1 MKKFTTT
8 CLAGFLWAGCAMAQG
23 ALPNGTR
30 NAALR
35 YWQAFS
41 ELKDEQTDKATRELL
56 EKTVSGAAP
65 WNEESLGKILN
76 ANLHAIQILQK
87 ATKLPEC
94 DWGLEA
100 SSDEPTGFLMK
111 ARALARLNT
120 LQGVRLAAKGD
131 STGAVNAWLAGV
143 KFSQDLSKGGT
154 LIFALV
160 GRAALLSDL
169 DALTRAG
176 EAGSLDAR
184 SRNLALEALNSLP
197 PTGFDW
203 GRTWETESVFID
215 TGWQDILKSGNP
227 KAKYKE
233 LMNEDLA
240 RGSRLPTNTEL
251 EAFRKFMGEVA
262 KALTLPPS
270 DTRTSLASLR
280 ERIKTLNPLL
290 QNVIPS
296 FEKVNGQREEVQVA
310 RGKAIK
316 TLIAQ

>member
-1 MKKFTTT
+1 MKFVTM
-8 CLAGFLWAGCAMAQG
+8 CLAGFLWAGCAMAQD

-56 EKTVSGAAP
+56 EKTVFGAAP
-65 WNEESLGKILN
+65 WSEESLGKILD
-76 ANLHAIQILQK
+76 ANLHAIQIMQK
-87 ATKLPEC
+87 ATTLPEC

-100 SSDEPTGFLMK
+100 SSDEPVGFLLK

-120 LQGVRLAAKGD
+120 LQGIRLAARGD
-131 STGAVNAWLAGV
+131 SAGAVNAWLAGA

-160 GRAALLSDL
+160 ARAALLSDL
-169 DALTRAG
+169 DALRRAG

-184 SRNLALEALNSLP
+184 SRSLALEALNSLP
-197 PTGFDW
+197 ATGFDW
-203 GRTWETESVFID
+203 GRTWETESAFISN
-215 TGWQDILKSGNP
+215 GWQDILKSRNP

-233 LMNEDLA
+233 LMNEDLPG
-240 RGSRLPTNTEL
+240 GSRLPTITEL

-262 KALTLPPS
+262 KRLTLPPA
-270 DTRTSLASLR
+270 DARASLASLR

-290 QNVIPS
+290 QSVIPS
-296 FEKVNGQREEVQVA
+296 FEKVNSEREEVQIV

-316 TLIAQ
+316 ALSAQ

>member
-1 MKKFTTT
+1 MMKFVTM
-8 CLAGFLWAGCAMAQG
+8 CLAGFLWAGCAMAQD

-56 EKTVSGAAP
+56 EKTVFGAAP
-65 WNEESLGKILN
+65 WSEESLGKILD
-76 ANLHAIQILQK
+76 ANLHAIQIMQK
-87 ATKLPEC
+87 ATTLPEC

-100 SSDEPTGFLMK
+100 SSDEPVGFLLK

-120 LQGVRLAAKGD
+120 LQGIRLAARGD
-131 STGAVNAWLAGV
+131 STGAVKAWLAGA

-160 GRAALLSDL
+160 ARAALLSDL
-169 DALTRAG
+169 DALRRAG

-184 SRNLALEALNSLP
+184 SRSLALEALNSLP
-197 PTGFDW
+197 ATGFDW
-203 GRTWETESVFID
+203 GRTWETESAFISN
-215 TGWQDILKSGNP
+215 GWQDILKSRNP

-233 LMNEDLA
+233 LMNEDLPD
-240 RGSRLPTNTEL
+240 GSRLPTITEL

-262 KALTLPPS
+262 KRLTLPPA
-270 DTRTSLASLR
+270 DARASLASLR

-290 QNVIPS
+290 QSVIPS
-296 FEKVNGQREEVQVA
+296 FEKVNGEREEVQIM

-316 TLIAQ
+316 ALSAQ

>member
-1 MKKFTTT
+1 MKFVTM
-8 CLAGFLWAGCAMAQG
+8 CLAGFLWAGCAMAQD

-56 EKTVSGAAP
+56 EKTVFGAAP
-65 WNEESLGKILN
+65 WSEESLGKILD
-76 ANLHAIQILQK
+76 ANLHAIQIMQK
-87 ATKLPEC
+87 ATTLPEC

-100 SSDEPTGFLMK
+100 SSDEPVGFLLK

-120 LQGVRLAAKGD
+120 LQGIRLAARGD
-131 STGAVNAWLAGV
+131 SAGAVNAWLAGA

-160 GRAALLSDL
+160 ARAALLSDL
-169 DALTRAG
+169 DALRRAG

-184 SRNLALEALNSLP
+184 SRSLALEALNSLP
-197 PTGFDW
+197 ATGFDW
-203 GRTWETESVFID
+203 GRTWETESAFISN
-215 TGWQDILKSGNP
+215 GWQDILKSRNP

-233 LMNEDLA
+233 LMNEDLPG
-240 RGSRLPTNTEL
+240 GSRLPTITEL

-262 KALTLPPS
+262 KRLTLPPA
-270 DTRTSLASLR
+270 DTRASLASLR

-290 QNVIPS
+290 QSVIPS
-296 FEKVNGQREEVQVA
+296 FEKVNSEREEVQTA

-316 TLIAQ
+316 ALSAQ

>member
-1 MKKFTTT
+1 MKFVTM
-8 CLAGFLWAGCAMAQG
+8 CLAGFLWAGCAMAQD

-56 EKTVSGAAP
+56 EKTVFGAAP
-65 WNEESLGKILN
+65 WSEESLGKILD
-76 ANLHAIQILQK
+76 ANLHAIQIMQK
-87 ATKLPEC
+87 ATTLPEC

-100 SSDEPTGFLMK
+100 SSDEPVGFLLK

-120 LQGVRLAAKGD
+120 LQGIRLAARGD
-131 STGAVNAWLAGV
+131 SAGAVNAWLAGA
-143 KFSQDLSKGGT
+143 KFSQDLSKGET

-160 GRAALLSDL
+160 ARAALLSDL
-169 DALTRAG
+169 DALRRAG

-184 SRNLALEALNSLP
+184 SRSLALEALNSLP
-197 PTGFDW
+197 ATGFDW
-203 GRTWETESVFID
+203 GRTWETESAFISN
-215 TGWQDILKSGNP
+215 GWQDILKSRNP

-233 LMNEDLA
+233 LMNEDLPG
-240 RGSRLPTNTEL
+240 GSRLPTITEL

-262 KALTLPPS
+262 KRLTLPPA
-270 DTRTSLASLR
+270 DARASLASLR

-290 QNVIPS
+290 QSVIPS
-296 FEKVNGQREEVQVA
+296 FEKVNSEREEVQTV

-316 TLIAQ
+316 ALSAQ

>member
-1 MKKFTTT
+1 MKFVTM
-8 CLAGFLWAGCAMAQG
+8 CLAGFLWAGCAMAQD

-56 EKTVSGAAP
+56 EKTVFGAAP
-65 WNEESLGKILN
+65 WSEESLGKILD
-76 ANLHAIQILQK
+76 ANLHAIQIMQK
-87 ATKLPEC
+87 ATTLPEC

-100 SSDEPTGFLMK
+100 SSDEPVGFLLK

-120 LQGVRLAAKGD
+120 LQGIRLAARGD
-131 STGAVNAWLAGV
+131 STGAVNAWLAGA

-160 GRAALLSDL
+160 ARAALLSDL
-169 DALTRAG
+169 DALRRAG

-184 SRNLALEALNSLP
+184 SRRLALETLNSLP
-197 PTGFDW
+197 ATGFDW
-203 GRTWETESVFID
+203 GRTWETESAFISN
-215 TGWQDILKSGNP
+215 GWQDILKSRNP

-233 LMNEDLA
+233 LMNEDLPD
-240 RGSRLPTNTEL
+240 GSRLPTITEL
-251 EAFRKFMGEVA
+251 ETFRKFMGEVA
-262 KALTLPPS
+262 KRLTLPPA
-270 DTRTSLASLR
+270 DARASLASLR

-290 QNVIPS
+290 QSVIPS
-296 FEKVNGQREEVQVA
+296 FEKVNGEREEVQIV

-316 TLIAQ
+316 ALSAQ